1 MDFDYSSI
9 NHINNIIKEVSP
21 FNLQIINN
29 NENIMK
35 KKINNQNKNLTT
47 SLNNIN
53 NNDLLNQKI
62 NINEN
67 LNQSIFHDENKK
79 SINYTKNKELKIK
92 KINKKSSNKYIVLN
106 NSIFQKELN
115 LLTQKFGEM
124 SLFKNNII
132 PIEEENINKHE
143 KNNHNNFPCHNNY
156 ISIRKAFA
164 DISNYNYPKKTNNN
178 NKKQFKA
185 KMPKNFEIH
194 KRKIN
199 IILFNDLV
207 HKENNKSIQKI
218 KMQGGC
224 CCKRYKISKIN

>member
-9 NHINNIIKEVSP
+9 NHINNTIKEVSP

-53 NNDLLNQKI
+53 NNGLLNQKI

-67 LNQSIFHDENKK
+67 FQSIFHDENKK

-199 IILFNDLV
+199 IIYYLM
-207 HKENNKSIQKI
+207 I
-218 KMQGGC
+218 
-224 CCKRYKISKIN
+224 